1 MKLNNFLILK
11 NTREVQA
18 CYRDGN
24 REVRKTVGK
33 NFKLKAKAKFVDN
46 PLMKDKQ

>member
-1 MKLNNFLILK
+1 MNLHNFLIIK
-11 NTREVQA
+11 SQRIVQA
-18 CYRDGN
+18 CYREGE

-46 PLMKDKQ
+46 PLMKDK